1 MRQAQE
7 TEFDPVGENRL
18 GAMAAEDYGES
29 PATVAGNDGQLV
41 GPHALMLAVL
51 EDAIHC
57 AGLLSHPRRPEQGRL
72 RQRARTWLRSVDRDW
87 LFSFEC
93 VCEAL
98 SIDARR
104 LRRRVLREDLTPLP
118 GRRRRIHG
126 MPRPP
131 TKLDRP

>member
-1 MRQAQE
+1 MRQARE
-7 TEFDPVGENRL
+7 TEFDPTGGTPL
-18 GAMAAEDYGES
+18 GATAAEES
-29 PATVAGNDGQLV
+29 TEAPAILAGNDGQLV

-57 AGLLSHPRRPEQGRL
+57 AGLLSHPRRPEPGRL
-72 RQRARTWLRSVDRDW
+72 RNRARTWIRSTDRDW
-87 LFSFEC
+87 LFSFES

-98 SIDARR
+98 SIDGRR
-104 LRRRVLREDLTPLP
+104 LRRRLLEEDLTPLP

-131 TKLDRP
+131 KKLDRR